1 MPAVAW
7 VTLVITALIIAA
19 AALGLLRVIFHLKVI
34 RQTLGTV
41 VVGVHVVA
49 AQTNTVDQVLTS
61 VNNNLAP
68 VRDFCES
75 I

>member
-1 MPAVAW
+1 MPVVAW
-7 VTLVITALIIAA
+7 VTLVITTLIILT

-41 VVGVHVVA
+41 VVG
-49 AQTNTVDQVLTS
+49 AQVIAHQTRTVPDVLPS
-61 VNNNLAP
+61 VNANLKP

-75 I
+75 V